1 MDGSAE
7 ATPMAASNQSV
18 GSPALARDTS
28 QTPGRDIL
36 QPQPTESALHGA
48 HAKGIRVENGTRT
61 SSPTTMSLPEKVQPP
76 ASQPPSA
83 QPQSQP
89 STQPSQLP
97 TRPLSEGA
105 HTSQALPLPPY
116 GYSIPP
122 SSHQPHQHYQGFPSN
137 TPPPLSTP
145 SPSQFMQPLREP
157 RDMNHMKNP
166 KRFPSPD
173 VDHEAQLSGFSRDVA
188 LVADAVQQAC
198 PEAVRRVVR
207 DKWEKCVVGSE
218 FHHAFL
224 MNAAIHNAS
233 GVIMRRAI
241 RDFGQH
247 MVLGAKK
254 EIASHL
260 RPEDLDELAPIILEK
275 CSDRFLDKALEQR
288 LKTIDARSLINAL
301 ARAERLGYEKGD
313 ILEGQPE
320 GQPERVVPAAQMH
333 SPGVTQVHLQTSS
346 HPQFPAAGPGTNAL
360 AHPVQPLA
368 HHAPPIADLKCKLC
382 WREFRHSKHYE
393 YHVQKQLCTR
403 AASGQ
408 QSQFVCDACGAEF
421 ATKHG
426 QQYHVERAVCGPHIT
441 APATPKSEG
450 PPSVTHHHF
459 IPPIPPI
466 PPSNS
471 QPQPPQPPYPPQP
484 LHPTLSQPISSPVGN
499 PSPSS
504 DDPYA
509 HLTPEK
515 RFQLDEELRLA
526 EINFSPR
533 FHEAMAIVDLKARQ
547 QKIDSLNNSFSTK
560 QSMIRK
566 KYGVR
571 LRVRRTRQE
580 IDEERSHR
588 LGVKHGLSSPGTRP
602 GTPSA
607 KRHRS
612 DNGPSGSGPPPYI
625 SRGPQ
630 TPVPVPQPINH
641 LSVSQMNNSG
651 LGGSTATAATT
662 DPTASAAASQP
673 PAPTAAAKESSPKNS
688 LSSLQ
693 RKGYRVSSHVKPTA
707 QTTSPSP
714 TARNGSTSTPV
725 VVDLSSDSDTDT
737 DMDEIPATVPPK
749 KSS

>member
-1 MDGSAE
+1 MRKSAWQANFISDIAAARARKTQSSAITHPREASCLASTSAAWLKQGIARQGGSLNNGWVSRSNADGSLEPVSGLTGVGPGYITDPRPRYLTASTHRKCTPWSSRE
-7 ATPMAASNQSV
+7 GHTCRKWDENVFSYHNVFAGEGATPRISAPV
-18 GSPALARDTS
+18 GATA
-28 QTPGRDIL
+28 
-36 QPQPTESALHGA
+36 
-48 HAKGIRVENGTRT
+48 V
-61 SSPTTMSLPEKVQPP
+61 TTFNTTLP
-76 ASQPPSA
+76 
-83 QPQSQP
+83 
-89 STQPSQLP
+89 QLP

-320 GQPERVVPAAQMH
+320 GQPERVVPAAQTH
-333 SPGVTQVHLQTSS
+333 SPGVTQVNLQTSS

-459 IPPIPPI
+459 IPPIPP
-466 PPSNS
+466 SNS

-560 QSMIRK
+560 QR
-566 KYGVR
+566 
-571 LRVRRTRQE
+571 
-580 IDEERSHR
+580 D
-588 LGVKHGLSSPGTRP
+588 
-602 GTPSA
+602 
-607 KRHRS
+607 
-612 DNGPSGSGPPPYI
+612 
-625 SRGPQ
+625 
-630 TPVPVPQPINH
+630 
-641 LSVSQMNNSG
+641 
-651 LGGSTATAATT
+651 
-662 DPTASAAASQP
+662 
-673 PAPTAAAKESSPKNS
+673 
-688 LSSLQ
+688 
-693 RKGYRVSSHVKPTA
+693 
-707 QTTSPSP
+707 
-714 TARNGSTSTPV
+714 
-725 VVDLSSDSDTDT
+725 
-737 DMDEIPATVPPK
+737 
-749 KSS
+749 